1 MNSSLFTPD
10 FRSWRCSHWQ
20 AAGEREK
27 VEQLGWTEPA
37 KGWSPVSLLSFLLA
51 ALTVTPTPDGI
62 SVGHWFQLWTIFQEM
77 LVAEGVHGVRN
88 TDFHKPFFF
97 FFFFFC
103 FLGLHLQ
110 HIEVP
115 RLGAE
120 LELQLPAYAT
130 ATETQDPSH
139 VCNPRSQQHQILNP
153 LSEARDQIHVFIDTI
168 WVYYHWATMGPP
180 MSSVT
185 WQLWA
190 QTWLCYLLTRVPWEK
205 VLCERRLLMPIP

>member
-37 KGWSPVSLLSFLLA
+37 KEWSPVSLLSFLLA

-62 SVGHWFQLWTIFQEM
+62 SVGHWFQLWTIFQET

-97 FFFFFC
+97 LLPRSAPAAYRSSQARGRIGASAASLC
-103 FLGLHLQ
+103 HSHRNSGSK
-110 HIEVP
+110 P
-115 RLGAE
+115 RL
-120 LELQLPAYAT
+120 QPQIT
-130 ATETQDPSH
+130 ATPDP
-139 VCNPRSQQHQILNP
+139 
-153 LSEARDQIHVFIDTI
+153 
-168 WVYYHWATMGPP
+168 
-180 MSSVT
+180 
-185 WQLWA
+185 
-190 QTWLCYLLTRVPWEK
+190 
-205 VLCERRLLMPIP
+205 